1 MQKENILKSFFKC
14 VESCSNSEEE
24 YNQFIEAA
32 FDVEQT
38 IKNSDE

>member
-1 MQKENILKSFFKC
+1 MRQDSILKAFFKC

>member
-1 MQKENILKSFFKC
+1 MPKENILKSFFKS

-32 FDVEQT
+32 FDIEQI
-38 IKNSDE
+38 IKK